1 MCPNFTTHLMEIILI
16 ILLSNVHCPLNRLV
30 LKVTPQL
37 VLVFFSYQIVYSG
50 VLLYN
55 GIDVMYR
62 KLISLAMASC
72 ATFAFAQVDVDALAT
87 EVETDVIE
95 WRHHFHEFPEL
106 SNREFNTA
114 KYVANYLTS
123 LGLEVETG
131 VASTGVVAIL
141 DSGKPGPVVAL
152 RADMDGLPVKEQGDL
167 SYRSTQMGE
176 YNGQEVPVMHA
187 CGHDTHMAMLMG
199 AAKILTSIKGELKG
213 KVKFIFQPAEEGAPA
228 GETGGAEVMVKQGV
242 LKNPD
247 VDVIF
252 GLHISSNTDVGT
264 VRYNSGGTMAAVDPF
279 KIVIH
284 GKQAHGA
291 YPWKSVDPVV
301 TAAQMIMSIQTIV
314 SRELKLI
321 DDAAV
326 VSIGSIHGGN
336 RSNIIPNEV
345 EMVGTIRTLNKAA
358 REHIY
363 ESLPRKVNAIAESM
377 GAKAELTLPLDYY
390 YPITYNDP
398 ALTQAMVPTMQRTAG
413 AENAIVSKPVTGAE
427 DFSFFQE
434 KVPGLYVWV
443 GGKPL
448 DVSEQDSPAHHT
460 PEFYVDDSG
469 MKLGVKLLT
478 NFTLDYMAQH

>member
-1 MCPNFTTHLMEIILI
+1 MHRK
-16 ILLSNVHCPLNRLV
+16 LLSLAFVGLVCASANATSQINVDELAD
-30 LKVTPQL
+30 KVEP
-37 VLVFFSYQIVYSG
+37 
-50 VLLYN
+50 
-55 GIDVMYR
+55 
-62 KLISLAMASC
+62 
-72 ATFAFAQVDVDALAT
+72 
-87 EVETDVIE
+87 DVIK

-106 SNREFNTA
+106 SNREFKTA
-114 KYVANYLTS
+114 EYVANYLKS
-123 LGLEVETG
+123 LGLDVQTG
-131 VASTGVVAIL
+131 VAKTGVVAIL
-141 DSGKPGPVVAL
+141 DSGNPGPVVAL
-152 RADMDGLPVKEQGDL
+152 RADMDGLPVKEQNDL
-167 SYRSTQMGE
+167 SYRSTQVGE
-176 YNGQEVPVMHA
+176 YNGKEVPVMHA

-199 AAKILTSIKGELKG
+199 AAKILTDMKGELKG

-228 GETGGAEVMVKQGV
+228 GEKGGAEVMVAEGV

-247 VDVIF
+247 VDAIF
-252 GLHISSNTDVGT
+252 GLHINANTDVGK
-264 VRYNSGGTMAAVDPF
+264 VRYNAGGTMAAVDPF

-345 EMVGTIRTLNKAA
+345 ELVGTIRTLNKAA

-363 ESLPRKVNAIAESM
+363 ESLPRKVKAIAESM
-377 GAKAELTLPLDYY
+377 GAEAELTLPLDYS

-398 ALTQAMVPTMQRTAG
+398 ELTQAMLPTMQRTAG
-413 AENAIVSKPVTGAE
+413 AENTLLSKPVTGAE

-434 KVPGLYVWV
+434 QVPGLYVWV

-448 DVSEQDSPAHHT
+448 DVSEKDSPAHHT
-460 PEFYVDDSG
+460 PEFYVDDAG

>member
-1 MCPNFTTHLMEIILI
+1 
-16 ILLSNVHCPLNRLV
+16 
-30 LKVTPQL
+30 
-37 VLVFFSYQIVYSG
+37 
-50 VLLYN
+50 
-55 GIDVMYR
+55 MYR

-87 EVETDVIE
+87 EVEADVIE

>member
-1 MCPNFTTHLMEIILI
+1 
-16 ILLSNVHCPLNRLV
+16 
-30 LKVTPQL
+30 
-37 VLVFFSYQIVYSG
+37 
-50 VLLYN
+50 
-55 GIDVMYR
+55 MYR
-62 KLISLAMASC
+62 KLISLAMASF
-72 ATFAFAQVDVDALAT
+72 ATFAFAQVNVDALAT
-87 EVETDVIE
+87 EVEADVIE

-199 AAKILTSIKGELKG
+199 AAKILTSIKGEFKG

-398 ALTQAMVPTMQRTAG
+398 ALTQAMVPTIQRTAG

>member
-1 MCPNFTTHLMEIILI
+1 MHRK
-16 ILLSNVHCPLNRLV
+16 LLSLAFVGLVCASANATSQINVDELAD
-30 LKVTPQL
+30 KVEP
-37 VLVFFSYQIVYSG
+37 
-50 VLLYN
+50 
-55 GIDVMYR
+55 
-62 KLISLAMASC
+62 
-72 ATFAFAQVDVDALAT
+72 
-87 EVETDVIE
+87 DVIK

-106 SNREFNTA
+106 SNREFKTA
-114 KYVANYLTS
+114 EYVANYLKS
-123 LGLEVETG
+123 LGLDVQTG
-131 VASTGVVAIL
+131 VARTGVVAIL
-141 DSGKPGPVVAL
+141 DSGNPGPVVAL
-152 RADMDGLPVKEQGDL
+152 RADMDGLPVKEQNDL
-167 SYRSTQMGE
+167 SYRSTQVGE
-176 YNGQEVPVMHA
+176 YNGKEVPVMHA

-199 AAKILTSIKGELKG
+199 AAKILTDMKGELKG

-228 GETGGAEVMVKQGV
+228 GEKGGAEVMVAEGV

-252 GLHISSNTDVGT
+252 GLHINANTDVGK
-264 VRYNSGGTMAAVDPF
+264 VRYNAGGTMAAVDPF

-336 RSNIIPNEV
+336 RSNIIPSEV

-363 ESLPRKVNAIAESM
+363 ESLPRKVKAIAESM
-377 GAKAELTLPLDYY
+377 GAEAELTLPLDYS

-398 ALTQAMVPTMQRTAG
+398 ELTQAMLPTMQRTAG
-413 AENAIVSKPVTGAE
+413 AENTLLSKPVTGAE

-434 KVPGLYVWV
+434 QIPGLYVWV

-448 DVSEQDSPAHHT
+448 DVSEKDSPAHHT
-460 PEFYVDDSG
+460 PEFYVDDAG

>member
-1 MCPNFTTHLMEIILI
+1 
-16 ILLSNVHCPLNRLV
+16 
-30 LKVTPQL
+30 
-37 VLVFFSYQIVYSG
+37 
-50 VLLYN
+50 
-55 GIDVMYR
+55 MYR

-87 EVETDVIE
+87 EVEADVIE

-398 ALTQAMVPTMQRTAG
+398 ALTQAMVPTIQRTAG

>member
-1 MCPNFTTHLMEIILI
+1 
-16 ILLSNVHCPLNRLV
+16 
-30 LKVTPQL
+30 
-37 VLVFFSYQIVYSG
+37 
-50 VLLYN
+50 
-55 GIDVMYR
+55 MYR
-62 KLISLAMASC
+62 KLLSLTLAGIFSVSTSFAS
-72 ATFAFAQVDVDALAT
+72 TVDVDALASK
-87 EVETDVIE
+87 VEPDVIK

-106 SNREFNTA
+106 SNREFKTA
-114 KYVANYLTS
+114 EYVANYLRG
-123 LGLEVETG
+123 LGLEVQTG
-131 VASTGVVAIL
+131 VAKTGVVAVL

-152 RADMDGLPVKEQGDL
+152 RADMDGLPVKEQNDL
-167 SYRSTQMGE
+167 PFRSQQMGE
-176 YNGQEVPVMHA
+176 YNGNEVPVMHA

-199 AAKILTSIKGELKG
+199 AAKILTDIKGELKG

-228 GETGGAEVMVKQGV
+228 GETGGAEVMVKEGV
-242 LKNPD
+242 LNNPD
-247 VDVIF
+247 VDAIF
-252 GLHISSNTDVGT
+252 GLHISANTDVGT

-301 TAAQMIMSIQTIV
+301 TAAQMVMAIQTIV

-363 ESLPRKVNAIAESM
+363 ASLPRKVKGIAESM
-377 GAKAELTLPLDYY
+377 GADAELTLPLDYY
-390 YPITYNDP
+390 YPITFNDP
-398 ALTQAMVPTMQRTAG
+398 ELTKAMLPTMQRTAG
-413 AENAIVSKPVTGAE
+413 VENTLLSKPVTGAE

-434 KVPGLYVWV
+434 QVPGLYVWV

-448 DVSEQDSPAHHT
+448 DVPEEESPAHHT
-460 PEFYVDDSG
+460 PEFFIDDSG

>member
-1 MCPNFTTHLMEIILI
+1 MEIILI

-62 KLISLAMASC
+62 KLISLAMASF

>member
-1 MCPNFTTHLMEIILI
+1 
-16 ILLSNVHCPLNRLV
+16 
-30 LKVTPQL
+30 
-37 VLVFFSYQIVYSG
+37 
-50 VLLYN
+50 
-55 GIDVMYR
+55 MYR

-152 RADMDGLPVKEQGDL
+152 RAVMDGLPVKEQGDL

>member
-1 MCPNFTTHLMEIILI
+1 
-16 ILLSNVHCPLNRLV
+16 
-30 LKVTPQL
+30 
-37 VLVFFSYQIVYSG
+37 
-50 VLLYN
+50 
-55 GIDVMYR
+55 MYR
-62 KLISLAMASC
+62 KLLSLAFVGMISVP
-72 ATFAFAQVDVDALAT
+72 ATATSQINVDKLADN
-87 EVETDVIE
+87 VEPDVIK

-106 SNREFNTA
+106 SNREFKTA
-114 KYVANYLTS
+114 EYVANYLKS
-123 LGLEVETG
+123 LGLDVQTG
-131 VASTGVVAIL
+131 VAKTGVVAIL
-141 DSGKPGPVVAL
+141 DSGNPGPVVAL
-152 RADMDGLPVKEQGDL
+152 RADMDGLPVKEQNDL
-167 SYRSTQMGE
+167 SYRSTQVGE
-176 YNGQEVPVMHA
+176 YNGKEVPVMHA

-199 AAKILTSIKGELKG
+199 AAKILTHMKGELKG

-228 GETGGAEVMVKQGV
+228 GEKGGAEVMVAEGV

-247 VDVIF
+247 VDAIF
-252 GLHISSNTDVGT
+252 GLHINANTDVGK
-264 VRYNSGGTMAAVDPF
+264 VRYNAGGTMAAVDPF

-363 ESLPRKVNAIAESM
+363 ESLPRKVKAIAESM
-377 GAKAELTLPLDYY
+377 GAEAELTLPLDYS

-398 ALTQAMVPTMQRTAG
+398 ELTQAMLPTMQRTAG
-413 AENAIVSKPVTGAE
+413 AENTLLSKPVTGAE

-434 KVPGLYVWV
+434 QVPGLYVWV

-448 DVSEQDSPAHHT
+448 DVSEKDSPAHHT
-460 PEFYVDDSG
+460 PEFYVDDAG

>member
-1 MCPNFTTHLMEIILI
+1 
-16 ILLSNVHCPLNRLV
+16 
-30 LKVTPQL
+30 
-37 VLVFFSYQIVYSG
+37 
-50 VLLYN
+50 
-55 GIDVMYR
+55 MYR
-62 KLISLAMASC
+62 KILSMAVAGAMSLSVAS
-72 ATFAFAQVDVDALAT
+72 ANTVDVDALANK
-87 EVETDVIE
+87 VEADVIS

-106 SNREFNTA
+106 SNREFKTA
-114 KYVANYLTS
+114 EYVASYLKS
-123 LGLEVETG
+123 LGLQVQTG
-131 VASTGVVAIL
+131 VAKTGVVAIL

-152 RADMDGLPVKEQGDL
+152 RADMDGLPVKEENAL
-167 SYRSTQMGE
+167 PYRSNQVGE
-176 YNGQEVPVMHA
+176 YNGKEVPVMHA

-199 AAKILTSIKGELKG
+199 AAKILTDIKGELKG

-228 GETGGAEVMVKQGV
+228 GEKGGAEIMVKEGV

-247 VDVIF
+247 VDAIF
-252 GLHISSNTDVGT
+252 GLHISANTDVGT

-279 KIVIH
+279 KIVVH

-291 YPWKSVDPVV
+291 YPWKSVDPIV
-301 TAAQMIMSIQTIV
+301 TSAQMIMAIQTIV

-336 RSNIIPNEV
+336 RSNIIPSEV

-363 ESLPRKVNAIAESM
+363 EALPRKVKAIAESM
-377 GAKAELTLPLDYY
+377 GAEAELTLPLDYY

-398 ALTQAMVPTMQRTAG
+398 ELTKQMLPTMQRTAG
-413 AENAIVSKPVTGAE
+413 IEHTLLSKPVTGAE

-434 KVPGLYVWV
+434 QVPGLYVWV

-448 DVSEQDSPAHHT
+448 DVSEEDSPAHHT

-478 NFTLDYMAQH
+478 NFTLDYMAKH

>member
-1 MCPNFTTHLMEIILI
+1 MHRK
-16 ILLSNVHCPLNRLV
+16 LLSLAFVGLVCASANATSQINVDELAD
-30 LKVTPQL
+30 KVEP
-37 VLVFFSYQIVYSG
+37 
-50 VLLYN
+50 
-55 GIDVMYR
+55 
-62 KLISLAMASC
+62 
-72 ATFAFAQVDVDALAT
+72 
-87 EVETDVIE
+87 DVIK

-106 SNREFNTA
+106 SNREFKTA
-114 KYVANYLTS
+114 EYVANYLKS
-123 LGLEVETG
+123 LGLDVQTG
-131 VASTGVVAIL
+131 VAKTGVVAIL
-141 DSGKPGPVVAL
+141 DSGNPGPVVAL
-152 RADMDGLPVKEQGDL
+152 RADMDGLPVKEQNDL
-167 SYRSTQMGE
+167 SYRSTQVGE
-176 YNGQEVPVMHA
+176 YNGKEVPVMHA

-199 AAKILTSIKGELKG
+199 AAKILTDMKGELKG

-228 GETGGAEVMVKQGV
+228 GEKGGAEVMVAEGV

-247 VDVIF
+247 VDAIF
-252 GLHISSNTDVGT
+252 GLHINANTDVGK
-264 VRYNSGGTMAAVDPF
+264 VRYNAGGTMAAVDPF

-363 ESLPRKVNAIAESM
+363 ESLPRKVKAIAESM
-377 GAKAELTLPLDYY
+377 GAEAELTLPLDYS

-398 ALTQAMVPTMQRTAG
+398 ELTQAMLPTMQRTAG
-413 AENAIVSKPVTGAE
+413 AENTLLSKPVTGAE

-434 KVPGLYVWV
+434 QVPGLYVWV

-448 DVSEQDSPAHHT
+448 DVSEKDSPAHHT
-460 PEFYVDDSG
+460 PEFYVDDAG

-478 NFTLDYMAQH
+478 NFTLDYMAKH

>member
-1 MCPNFTTHLMEIILI
+1 MKRKMLSL
-16 ILLSNVHCPLNRLV
+16 LLSIACVP
-30 LKVTPQL
+30 
-37 VLVFFSYQIVYSG
+37 FG
-50 VLLYN
+50 
-55 GIDVMYR
+55 
-62 KLISLAMASC
+62 
-72 ATFAFAQVDVDALAT
+72 FAKVDVDAMADN
-87 EVETDVIE
+87 VESDVIK

-106 SNREFNTA
+106 SNREVNTA
-114 KYVANYLTS
+114 KYIADYLTS
-123 LGLEVETG
+123 LGLDVQTG
-131 VASTGVVAIL
+131 IAKTGVVAIL

-152 RADMDGLPVKEQGDL
+152 RADMDGLPVKEQNDL
-167 SYRSTQMGE
+167 AYRSTQVGE
-176 YNGQEVPVMHA
+176 YNGNEVPVMHA

-199 AAKILTSIKGELKG
+199 AAKILTDIKSELKG

-228 GETGGAEVMVKQGV
+228 GEVGGAEVMVKEGV
-242 LKNPD
+242 LRNPD
-247 VDVIF
+247 VDAIF
-252 GLHISSNTDVGT
+252 GLHINANTDVGK

-279 KIVIH
+279 KIVIN

-336 RSNIIPNEV
+336 RSNIIPSEV

-363 ESLPRKVNAIAESM
+363 ESLPRKVNAIAQSM
-377 GAKAELTLPLDYY
+377 GAEAELTLPLDYS

-398 ALTQAMVPTMQRTAG
+398 ELTAQMLPTIQRTAG
-413 AENAIVSKPVTGAE
+413 IQNTLLSKPVTGAE

-434 KVPGLYVWV
+434 QVPGLYVWV

-448 DVSEQDSPAHHT
+448 DVSEEDSPAHHT

>member
-1 MCPNFTTHLMEIILI
+1 
-16 ILLSNVHCPLNRLV
+16 
-30 LKVTPQL
+30 
-37 VLVFFSYQIVYSG
+37 
-50 VLLYN
+50 
-55 GIDVMYR
+55 MYR

-72 ATFAFAQVDVDALAT
+72 ATFAFAQVNVDALAT
-87 EVETDVIE
+87 EVEADVIE

-176 YNGQEVPVMHA
+176 YNGQDVPVMHA

-199 AAKILTSIKGELKG
+199 AAKILTNIKGELKG
-213 KVKFIFQPAEEGAPA
+213 KVKFIFQPAEEGAPS
-228 GETGGAEVMVKQGV
+228 GETGGAEVMVKEGV

-377 GAKAELTLPLDYY
+377 GAQAELTLPLDYY

-398 ALTQAMVPTMQRTAG
+398 ELTQAMVPTMQRTAG

-434 KVPGLYVWV
+434 EVPGLYVWV

>member
-1 MCPNFTTHLMEIILI
+1 MYKKLAAAALGVFTAVSVAQTDIEK
-16 ILLSNVHCPLNRLV
+16 
-30 LKVTPQL
+30 KVE
-37 VLVFFSYQIVYSG
+37 
-50 VLLYN
+50 
-55 GIDVMYR
+55 
-62 KLISLAMASC
+62 A
-72 ATFAFAQVDVDALAT
+72 
-87 EVETDVIE
+87 VEADVIK

-114 KYVANYLTS
+114 KYIEKFLRS
-123 LGLEVETG
+123 LDLEVTTG
-131 VASTGVVAIL
+131 VARTGVVAVL

-152 RADMDGLPVKEQGDL
+152 RADMDGLPVKEENDL
-167 SYRSTQMGE
+167 PYRSTQMGE
-176 YNGQEVPVMHA
+176 YNGEEVPVMHA

-199 AAKILTSIKGELKG
+199 AAKILTEMKSELRG

-228 GETGGAEVMVKQGV
+228 GEKGGAEIMVKEGV

-252 GLHISSNTDVGT
+252 GLHISANSDVGT
-264 VRYNSGGTMAAVDPF
+264 VSYNAGGTMAAVDPF

-301 TAAQMIMSIQTIV
+301 TAAQMVMSLQTIV
-314 SRELKLI
+314 SREIKLI

-326 VSIGSIHGGN
+326 VSVGSIHGGN
-336 RSNIIPNEV
+336 RSNIIPDKV

-358 REHIY
+358 RDHIY
-363 ESLPRKVNAIAESM
+363 ETLPRKVKGIADSM
-377 GAKAELTLPLDYY
+377 GAEAELTLPLDYY

-398 ALTQAMVPTMQRTAG
+398 ELTAQMLPTVKRTAG
-413 AENAIVSKPVTGAE
+413 EENTILSKPVTGAE

-434 KVPGLYVWV
+434 KIPGLYMWV

-448 DVSEQDSPAHHT
+448 DVPEEESPAHHT

-469 MKLGVKLLT
+469 MKLGVELLT
-478 NFTLDYMAQH
+478 NLTLDYMKNN